1 MHRETAE
8 NRANISDVMDA
19 AYVSNVLLIGT
30 DSRDLSQ
37 ERGRSD
43 SMILASINKKTRDPD
58 FFSER

>member
-30 DSRDLSQ
+30 DYRDLSQ

-43 SMILASINKKTRDPD
+43 SMILASIKRKPEN
-58 FFSER
+58 